1 MLINSFQY
9 APTAAHAEGDRIRSW
24 YGLNK
29 PLPVQYI
36 VWIFRF
42 LQGDFGFSFSYWR
55 PVSEVIWERLFY
67 SLLVSTAVLAFTWI
81 VGIPIGILSAV
92 RKYTATDYVFTFL
105 AYIGLCIPNFFLAL
119 IILVVLLFVFDIPP
133 PSGMV
138 SARFID
144 MPWSIAKVAD
154 LLKRLW
160 LPIVVIGTAGVAEIS
175 RIMRSNLLDVMHE
188 PFTQT
193 ARSKGVSERVVT
205 TKYAARMA
213 INPLVSLFGM
223 QIPAII
229 SGEIVGSVVLGL
241 PTLGPLMYNALI
253 TQDMYVAGAVLM
265 YMGVFLL
272 LGNLL
277 ADMILAL
284 IDPRIQFE

>member
-1 MLINSFQY
+1 
-9 APTAAHAEGDRIRSW
+9 
-24 YGLNK
+24 
-29 PLPVQYI
+29 
-36 VWIFRF
+36 
-42 LQGDFGFSFSYWR
+42 
-55 PVSEVIWERLFY
+55 
-67 SLLVSTAVLAFTWI
+67 
-81 VGIPIGILSAV
+81 
-92 RKYTATDYVFTFL
+92 
-105 AYIGLCIPNFFLAL
+105 
-119 IILVVLLFVFDIPP
+119 
-133 PSGMV
+133 
-138 SARFID
+138 
-144 MPWSIAKVAD
+144 
-154 LLKRLW
+154 
-160 LPIVVIGTAGVAEIS
+160 
-175 RIMRSNLLDVMHE
+175 MRSNLLDVMHE